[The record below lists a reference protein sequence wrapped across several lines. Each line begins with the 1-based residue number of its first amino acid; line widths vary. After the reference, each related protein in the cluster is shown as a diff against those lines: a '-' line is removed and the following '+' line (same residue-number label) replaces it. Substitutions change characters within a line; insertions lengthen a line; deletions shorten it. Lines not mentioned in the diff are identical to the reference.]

1 MRKVGFNMFA
11 PKDLES
17 IEKAISD
24 LQSGK
29 RIAAV
34 SYGDTRIQYAAV
46 DLQDLLNLRQRI
58 KSGLKGDVQQKRQV
72 IFSTSKGVE

>member
-1 MRKVGFNMFA
+1 MYKNS
-11 PKDLES
+11 DLEK

-29 RIAAV
+29 RVASV
-34 SYGDTRIQYAAV
+34 QYGDTRVQYAAV

-58 KSGLKGDVQQKRQV
+58 KSGLKSDVSQKRQV
-72 IFSTSKGVE
+72 IFTTSKGLK

>member
-1 MRKVGFNMFA
+1 MFES
-11 PKDLES
+11 KDLES
-17 IEKAISD
+17 IEKAITD

-29 RIAAV
+29 RVASV

-58 KSGLKGDVQQKRQV
+58 KSGLKDSNINQKRQV
-72 IFSTSKGVE
+72 IFTTSKGLV

>member
-1 MRKVGFNMFA
+1 MFA
-11 PKDLES
+11 LKDLES

-29 RIAAV
+29 RIASV
-34 SYGDTRIQYAAV
+34 QYGDTRIQYAAV

-58 KSGLKGDVQQKRQV
+58 KSSLKGNVHQKRQV
-72 IFSTSKGVE
+72 IFSTSKGLS